1 MSTYDEQ
8 HADETAVHRGS
19 HRGASA
25 GRAIRSETRDFRRT
39 SEFWAVVVTA
49 LAIVIAGSVVGA
61 NGDDAD
67 VFRADKV
74 WLYVTILIAAYVV
87 SRGMAKAGTG
97 STDSDRDA
105 RHDDRSDRVPLADRV
120 KAAAHVL
127 ADGPDDRTSGRAHDE
142 HDTVGVPPRR

>member
-1 MSTYDEQ
+1 MSTYDDP
-8 HADETAVHRGS
+8 HADDTAVHRG
-19 HRGASA
+19 A
-25 GRAIRSETRDFRRT
+25 GRAAPRPARAETRDFART

-61 NGDDAD
+61 NGDNAD

-74 WLYVTILIAAYVV
+74 WLYVTILIAAYVL

-97 STDSDRDA
+97 STETDRGP

-127 ADGPDDRTSGRAHDE
+127 AEGPDDRHATRTPDE
-142 HDTVGVPPRR
+142 HDTVGTPPRRL